1 MNIKSVFPNFFTCV
15 RKSFINF
22 NNRFKIILT
31 GICALESQIKD
42 IEIKGHEKRSF
53 ERFLGGQGSKI
64 VRLDKVLGIG
74 GEGVVIE
81 KELEI
86 EVMQGT
92 NPNGSWGPAENIRL
106 KSKEKKI
113 VALKF
118 VKFEKDDGE
127 NFEGQGFVIQAYWK

>member
-1 MNIKSVFPNFFTCV
+1 M
-15 RKSFINF
+15 NF
-22 NNRFKIILT
+22 NNRFKIILS
-31 GICALESQIKD
+31 GICALTNQQKS
-42 IEIKGHEKRSF
+42 IEIKGREKKSF
-53 ERFLGGQGSKI
+53 KKFMGGQESKI

-86 EVMQGT
+86 TVKQGL
-92 NPNGSWGPAENIRL
+92 AVDVFDKKAKNIRL

-113 VALKF
+113 SALKF

-127 NFEGQGFVIQAYWK
+127 KFEGQGFVIQDYNITLMINHLCSTKNTP